1 MTTIPNSVKY
11 NFANLDEFKQMVEKN
26 QGVLVVKYGA
36 TWCGPCRTIDPIL
49 NMAYTKLPS
58 NVQVVVVDIDDCM
71 DVYSFM
77 KNKRMLNGVPALTA
91 YVRGNTSY
99 VPDYGVTGA
108 DMPRIQQ
115 FFERVLVSAS
125 VV

>member
-1 MTTIPNSVKY
+1 MANPVKY
-11 NFANLDEFKQMVEKN
+11 NFANLAEFQQMVNDN

-36 TWCGPCRTIDPIL
+36 EWCGPCKSIDPVL
-49 NMAYTKLPS
+49 RVAYTKLPA
-58 NVQVVVVDIDDCM
+58 NIQVVVVDIDECM

-91 YVRGNTSY
+91 YVLGNTSH

-125 VV
+125 VL

>member
-1 MTTIPNSVKY
+1 MANPVKY
-11 NFANLDEFKQMVEKN
+11 NFANLAEFQKMVTEN

-36 TWCGPCRTIDPIL
+36 EWCGPCKSIDPVL
-49 NMAYTKLPS
+49 RVAYTKLPA
-58 NVQVVVVDIDDCM
+58 NIQVVVVDIDECM

-91 YVRGNTSY
+91 YVRGNTSH

-125 VV
+125 VL